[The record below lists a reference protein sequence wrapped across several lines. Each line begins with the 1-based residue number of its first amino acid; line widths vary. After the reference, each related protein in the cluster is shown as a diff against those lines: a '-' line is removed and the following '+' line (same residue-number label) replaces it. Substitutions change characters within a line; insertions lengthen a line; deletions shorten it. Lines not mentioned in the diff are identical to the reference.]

1 MKYSELDILKF
12 TSGKNFGD
20 ENFPVSSFL
29 ISPQKKLQIRKF
41 YKFARIADDIADN
54 KKLSSKKKIE
64 ILNFFDDC
72 LANKTRTKL
81 KFLDELIEIFIAQNL
96 SLKNARKLLI
106 AFKLDA
112 TKLRYKTWQELIDY
126 CSNSASPVGRFVIE
140 LHLKKIC
147 NKQTLRKIFHGS
159 DKLCNCLQIL
169 NHFQDIKDDLQNLNR
184 VYIPIEMFND
194 EKDLIKSIKCKKSST
209 KFEKIKLFYLN
220 KIDILLKESESLLW
234 LIPQK
239 SLKRETFVIL
249 YIAKKLTELLKK
261 NDPLKKKV
269 KLSYIDLIFCYFKG
283 IIKVLKNNKS
293 FKSM

>member
-1 MKYSELDILKF
+1 M
-12 TSGKNFGD
+12 TSIF
-20 ENFPVSSFL
+20 S
-29 ISPQKKLQIRKF
+29 
-41 YKFARIADDIADN
+41 
-54 KKLSSKKKIE
+54 
-64 ILNFFDDC
+64 NFFSAIDNIWS
-72 LANKTRTKL
+72 A
-81 KFLDELIEIFIAQNL
+81 L
-96 SLKNARKLLI
+96 SLKPFNSPATCEIGLPICLLNSSPI
-106 AFKLDA
+106 TSPLD
-112 TKLRYKTWQELIDY
+112 
-126 CSNSASPVGRFVIE
+126 
-140 LHLKKIC
+140 
-147 NKQTLRKIFHGS
+147 
-159 DKLCNCLQIL
+159 
-169 NHFQDIKDDLQNLNR
+169 
-184 VYIPIEMFND
+184 
-194 EKDLIKSIKCKKSST
+194 KKSST